1 MSEEKKIIID
11 KEADEFNLLNYHV
24 DLRNA
29 RKEAIKAEREKAR
42 LIAYTTK
49 SVLTITGL
57 GVLSVAVACAGV
69 AGMIHPYI
77 CVPVTMSSLCAAFM
91 KFGVWFGRVCKA

>member
-11 KEADEFNLLNYHV
+11 KEAEEFKLLNDHV
-24 DLRNA
+24 DPRNA
-29 RKEAIKAEREKAR
+29 LKEAMKAEREKAR

-49 SVLTITGL
+49 SVITITAL

-77 CVPVTMSSLCAAFM
+77 VIPVTLSSLCAAFM
-91 KFGVWFGRVCKA
+91 KFGVWFGRVARK

>member
-1 MSEEKKIIID
+1 MTKENEINSHEAEEFK
-11 KEADEFNLLNYHV
+11 LLN
-24 DLRNA
+24 DRAELNAA

-49 SVLTITGL
+49 SVLTITAL

-77 CVPVTMSSLCAAFM
+77 VIPVTLSSLCAAFL
-91 KFGVWFGRVCKA
+91 KFGVWFGRVVKV

>member
-1 MSEEKKIIID
+1 MT
-11 KEADEFNLLNYHV
+11 KENEINAQEAAEFKLLN
-24 DLRNA
+24 DRAELNAA

-49 SVLTITGL
+49 SVLTITAL

-77 CVPVTMSSLCAAFM
+77 CIPVTLSSLCAAFLN
-91 KFGVWFGRVCKA
+91 FGVWFGRVTKK